1 MPQPNGFIAFNQI
14 VCGGASLLYLL
25 RSLKRGFAPLEPDG
39 RPMTARGLI
48 VAAAQSSAHAA
59 QDYELIVV
67 EGAMGFSMAHE
78 QKRGEVRLPILRD
91 VE

>member
-1 MPQPNGFIAFNQI
+1 
-14 VCGGASLLYLL
+14 
-25 RSLKRGFAPLEPDG
+25 
-39 RPMTARGLI
+39 MTARGLI
-48 VAAAQSSAHAA
+48 VAAAQSSARAA